1 MAENATLIISQPGQ
15 RTRPMEVTGGVTSIG
30 RADANVVCLKDDS
43 NVSRYHAVIAARG
56 DGFWLSDLGARNGT
70 TVNDE
75 AVVSERKLHE
85 GDLICVGGGSTIE
98 FCAPGPQAGEETSAA
113 VAPQRPSRARVSQ
126 AAPEREAPVVAPAS
140 PQTRRP
146 GSSPLA
152 AVMGAV
158 GGLV

>member
-15 RTRPMEVTGGVTSIG
+15 RTRRVEVTGGVTSIG

-43 NVSRYHAVIAARG
+43 DVSRFHAIIAARA

-75 AVVSERKLHE
+75 AVVSERKLRD

-98 FCAPGPQAGEETSAA
+98 FCSPGAQAGEERGAA
-113 VAPQRPSRARVSQ
+113 VQT
-126 AAPEREAPVVAPAS
+126 AAPLS
-140 PQTRRP
+140 
-146 GSSPLA
+146 LY
-152 AVMGAV
+152 
-158 GGLV
+158 